1 MTVILTAE
9 NCFRR
14 IMDRKK
20 GNAGKKRSPNS
31 GTNGNNL
38 KLLLQDRSMDVP
50 CISSNGKVID
60 VGFGNNCHKNPLNHD
75 SIDYFSEKNVFL
87 A

>member
-1 MTVILTAE
+1 MTEILTAE

-38 KLLLQDRSMDVP
+38 KLLLHSTLSFIFP
-50 CISSNGKVID
+50 CS
-60 VGFGNNCHKNPLNHD
+60 
-75 SIDYFSEKNVFL
+75 
-87 A
+87 